1 MKRIFIAIVATAAL
15 ALAVTSSA
23 VAQLPGTSM
32 RASIPF
38 AFVVNG
44 RTLPAGNYEV
54 KRITEGPEGLIIRS
68 VDDKHDHAVFETD
81 SIQQNRL
88 ARHDELVFD
97 RYGDTYF
104 LSEVLVGGSSSG
116 RRLEPSRA
124 ERELRRESQV
134 ASNNVEPQTVTIA
147 SY

>member
-1 MKRIFIAIVATAAL
+1 MHAGSENLLARGEVMKRIFIAIVATAAL

-32 RASIPF
+32 RAFIPF

-68 VDDKHDHAVFETD
+68 VDDKHDHAVFERSEEHT
-81 SIQQNRL
+81 S
-88 ARHDELVFD
+88 ELQ
-97 RYGDTYF
+97 
-104 LSEVLVGGSSSG
+104 S
-116 RRLEPSRA
+116 
-124 ERELRRESQV
+124 
-134 ASNNVEPQTVTIA
+134 
-147 SY
+147 